1 MAYEKFGDDPQEG
14 EYLVNAGWVYDSNF
28 TRWKKMDSW
37 GTKVIY
43 TDSDDVWKRLVENY
57 KVEPEVKDEMIRDE
71 IKKAWGY
78 SHPRKP
84 KGDLDDFYPHN
95 HD

>member
-28 TRWKKMDSW
+28 TRWKKMDIL
-37 GTKVIY
+37 GDRVIY
-43 TDSDDVWKRLVENY
+43 TDCDDIWKKLVADY
-57 KVEPEVKDEMIRDE
+57 VEPEVKNEMIRDE

-78 SHPRKP
+78 SDPQKP
-84 KGDLDDFYPHN
+84 KGDLDGFYPHN
-95 HD
+95 QD